1 MTRRSQIILRVAV
14 FSLAGLALTAC
25 DTIRD
30 AAGEAK
36 APPDEFAVVTK
47 APLVIPPDYN
57 LRPPNPG
64 APPTNQAGPTQ
75 SAEEALFPIDAQTAA
90 ANIKGDYSL
99 GEKLLLA
106 NAKAE
111 TANPNI
117 RELLR
122 ADAKSMQ
129 PADESFT
136 DRILYGSPD
145 DNKGHP
151 VNADSQV
158 NKTGLPGR
166 PVEQSGSATI
176 QKKSDGGWF
185 DWF

>member
-1 MTRRSQIILRVAV
+1 VIFRVAI
-14 FSLAGLALTAC
+14 FSLAALALTAC

-30 AAGEAK
+30 AAGESK
-36 APPDEFAVVTK
+36 SPPDEFAVVSK

-64 APPTNQAGPTQ
+64 APPTNQAGPTR
-75 SAEEALFPIDAQTAA
+75 SAEEALFPVDPQTAA

-99 GEKLLLA
+99 GAKLLLA

-111 TANPNI
+111 NADPNI

-136 DRILYGSPD
+136 DRILYGAPT
-145 DNKGHP
+145 DNGHP

-158 NKTGLPGR
+158 NKTGLPSR
-166 PVEQSGSATI
+166 PAKRSGSATI